1 MPERQAKHS
10 NVNSKR
16 SAISTIFSQQIISDG
31 LLLDVMGGQKK
42 NNLSYRFKLE
52 KLLGTLKV

>member
-1 MPERQAKHS
+1 MPEGQAKHG

-16 SAISTIFSQQIISDG
+16 SVLSTTFSQQIISDG
-31 LLLDVMGGQKK
+31 LLLDAMGGQK